1 MEPPK
6 KLFAKSRRNN
16 RELSL
21 ERHLRDTEDAAQYI
35 FRLDRRWGQNWC
47 RFFKLND
54 AEMQKRFLLNLRIA
68 GLFHDIG
75 KANEDF
81 YRAVTSGPPFV
92 TQTLRHEH
100 ISALVLCLT
109 GSAGVVVTK

>member
-1 MEPPK
+1 MERPDR
-6 KLFAKSRRNN
+6 LLAKSRRDN

-21 ERHLRDTEDAAQYI
+21 QRHLRDTEDAAQYI

-54 AEMQKRFLLNLRIA
+54 DEIQKRFLLNLRIA

-75 KANEDF
+75 KANEEF
-81 YRAVTSGPPFV
+81 YRAVTSGSAFV

-100 ISALVLCLT
+100 IS
-109 GSAGVVVTK
+109 

>member
-1 MEPPK
+1 MTGRPE
-6 KLFAKSRRNN
+6 KLLAKARRNG

-21 ERHLRDTEDAAQYI
+21 ERHLRETEEAAQLI
-35 FRLDRRWGQNWC
+35 FRLDKRWGKNWC

-54 AEMQKRFLLNLRIA
+54 AETQKRFLLNLRVA

-81 YRAVTSGPPFV
+81 YRAVTNGMKDS
-92 TQTLRHEH
+92 TQSDLSRCEDTDDAVRR
-100 ISALVLCLT
+100 
-109 GSAGVVVTK
+109 